1 MATVAELTAERAALE
16 RDLAFLEK
24 EFARLEQSGASRTAR
39 DNARIAIAETR
50 AELALNATNLRNAT
64 AAARPVDNSGALVRE
79 EQQGRQENA
88 NPTMPPGPNLI
99 QTSPDGRVIP
109 PGQAQ
114 PTNARRATQDADSGT
129 NAPVRPIASTQAVPP
144 PTAQP
149 TQGRPDAPTASR
161 TPGVG
166 AARQDSAA
174 RAGTVQG
181 LKTVFLG
188 SGARIVPQANSLG
201 KYGSY
206 TYNLSLYIM
215 SKEDYQRTVSS
226 SRISVPGSQL
236 LIQSGGMPGSPAT
249 PTPSDS
255 QQLGVTGET
264 VGTKPTSAGRNQYF
278 PLDFFIDDF
287 TITNLQPG
295 KGTGSA
301 NAVTN
306 MKFKIIEPNGISFL
320 DNLYSACEQYVGK
333 KENYASQTYLMI
345 IRFYGYDEKG
355 NLVKVDN
362 GTVDVRTDKNALVE
376 KYIPFQF
383 TKIGFRVANN
393 LTEYNCEAVVPGNN
407 QATGQSRGIIPY
419 NTEIQ
424 AETIGGLFGGKASL
438 RVDSSNITQTGREEI
453 ATESAQDGPGT
464 SSPPPKA
471 NAAPKKTITGGLV
484 DALNQFELDLVKA
497 GTFTYPDQ
505 YEVIFPDPVISNAKT
520 QPPGVVDKSKTG
532 QPNPTTA
539 GQAKNPATNS
549 MNPTTQTKPSVAG
562 MSIIQF
568 IDQAV
573 KTSTYIYEQ
582 QILQYNNE
590 SNQPIKNGN
599 APQLISWYR
608 IGVQALPL
616 QYDPKR
622 NDYSYKITYSI
633 NPYLVNDVK
642 SDFFN
647 QSPFRGTHKK
657 YSYWFTGENTEVLDY
672 QQDFNNLYY
681 VVVNGNTPPK
691 NGPILDYRELAKRS
705 YQTRSQESDQ
715 GQDGKVNE
723 PAANAATS
731 LYSPADLARVKL
743 SIVGD
748 PAWIAQGE
756 IWRNIRAFSY
766 TPFFPDGTINYEIQE
781 PLFEIAW
788 NKPVD
793 YELTTGLMN
802 PNQRT
807 NGANQIETLANGP
820 TQSYIYR
827 AVSVTSSFKQGRFT
841 QDLEGVLVQFPSTAI
856 KQNDKPAEYDPYS
869 SIPTEVP
876 PGVNQRNATPAPAA
890 ATYPGAIA
898 NPNVKPTVVQPKNG
912 APALAPLNS
921 TNTSAKP
928 AKPAVGTSPAA
939 KASAPV
945 AQPLKNRPPTSGGQ
959 PVGNTTP
966 ATTTI
971 TSNAAGAAT
980 GIVRGRAAPVNTPPQ
995 NGAKDY

>member
-1 MATVAELTAERAALE
+1 MATVAELTAQRATLE
-16 RDLAFLEK
+16 RDLAFLER
-24 EFARLEQSGASRTAR
+24 EFAKLEQSGASRTSR
-39 DNARIAIAETR
+39 DDARIAIAETR
-50 AELALNATNLRNAT
+50 AELALNTTDLRNAT
-64 AAARPVDNSGALVRE
+64 AAATPVDNSGALVRE
-79 EQQGRQENA
+79 QQLGRQETA

-99 QTSPDGRVIP
+99 QTGSDGRVVP
-109 PGQAQ
+109 PDQAQ
-114 PTNARRATQDADSGT
+114 PTNARTPGTTTDSGT
-129 NAPVRPIASTQAVPP
+129 NAPVRTTTSTQSVPP

-149 TQGRPDAPTASR
+149 TQNRPDAPTAGR

-166 AARQDSAA
+166 AAGQDSAA

-201 KYGSY
+201 KFGSY

-226 SRISVPGSQL
+226 ARISVPGSQL
-236 LIQSGGMPGSPAT
+236 LLQSGGMPGSPAT

-264 VGTKPTSAGRNQYF
+264 VGTKPTSTGRNQYF
-278 PLDFFIDDF
+278 PLDFYIDDF
-287 TITNLQPG
+287 SITNLQPG

-301 NAVTN
+301 NAITN

-333 KENYASQTYLMI
+333 KQNYASQTYLMV

-362 GTVDVRTDKNALVE
+362 GTTDVRTDKNALVE

-393 LTEYNCEAVVPGNN
+393 LTEYTCEAVVPGNN
-407 QATGQSRGIIPY
+407 QASGQSRGIIPY
-419 NTEIQ
+419 NTELQ
-424 AETIGGLFGGKASL
+424 AETIGGLFGGKASYNEQQQQ
-438 RVDSSNITQTGREEI
+438 DGREQI
-453 ATESAQDGPGT
+453 ATESAQDGPGNN
-464 SSPPPKA
+464 PAPPKA

-484 DALNQFELDLVKA
+484 DALNQIELDLVKA

-539 GQAKNPATNS
+539 GQAKNPAQNS
-549 MNPTTQTKPSVAG
+549 MNPNSQTKPSVAG

-573 KTSTYIYEQ
+573 KTSSYIYEQ

-590 SNQPIKNGN
+590 SNQPIKNGA

-622 NDYSYKITYSI
+622 NDYSYKMTYSI

-756 IWRNIRAFSY
+756 IWRNIRSFSY

-793 YELTTGLMN
+793 YSLTTGLMN

-820 TQSYIYR
+820 SQSYIYR
-827 AVSVTSSFKQGRFT
+827 AVSVTSSFKQGKFT

-856 KQNDKPAEYDPYS
+856 KQNDDPAQYDPYS
-869 SIPTEVP
+869 SIPS
-876 PGVNQRNATPAPAA
+876 GVKTDSQRNITPAPAA

-898 NPNVKPTVVQPKNG
+898 NPNVVPTPVVQPKNG
-912 APALAPLNS
+912 AATVAPLNNA
-921 TNTSAKP
+921 TTPAKP
-928 AKPAVGTSPAA
+928 AKPAAATSAASKTAPATT
-939 KASAPV
+939 
-945 AQPLKNRPPTSGGQ
+945 QPLKNNPPTSGGQ
-959 PVGNTTP
+959 PVGA
-966 ATTTI
+966 ATTT
-971 TSNAAGAAT
+971 NAGGAAT
-980 GIVRGRAAPVNTPPQ
+980 FVGRGRAAPVNTPPQ

>member
-1 MATVAELTAERAALE
+1 MATVAELTAERATLE
-16 RDLAFLEK
+16 RDLAFLER
-24 EFARLEQSGASRTAR
+24 EFAKLEQSGASRTAR
-39 DNARIAIAETR
+39 DNARIALAETR

-88 NPTMPPGPNLI
+88 NPTMPPGSNLI
-99 QTSPDGRVIP
+99 QTGPDGRVVP

-114 PTNARRATQDADSGT
+114 PTNARRTTQEVDSGT
-129 NAPVRPIASTQAVPP
+129 NAPTRTITSTQAVPP

-188 SGARIVPQANSLG
+188 SGAKIVPQANSLG

-226 SRISVPGSQL
+226 ARISVPGSQL

-249 PTPSDS
+249 PTPSDT

-278 PLDFFIDDF
+278 PLDFYIDDF

-306 MKFKIIEPNGISFL
+306 MKFKIVEPNGISFL

-333 KENYASQTYLMI
+333 KQNYASQTYLMVV
-345 IRFYGYDEKG
+345 RFYGYDEKG

-362 GTVDVRTDKNALVE
+362 DTTDVRTDKNALVE

-393 LTEYNCEAVVPGNN
+393 LTEYTCEAVVPGNN

-419 NTEIQ
+419 NTELQ
-424 AETIGGLFGGKASL
+424 AETIGGLFGGKASYNEQQQQ
-438 RVDSSNITQTGREEI
+438 DGREQI
-453 ATESAQDGPGT
+453 ASESAQDGPGNNA
-464 SSPPPKA
+464 PPPKA

-484 DALNQFELDLVKA
+484 DALNQFELERVKE
-497 GTFTYPDQ
+497 GIFTYPDQ

-520 QPPGVVDKSKTG
+520 QPPGVVDKTKVG
-532 QPNPTTA
+532 QPTPNTA

-549 MNPTTQTKPSVAG
+549 MNPNSQTKPSVAG

-573 KTSTYIYEQ
+573 KTSSYIYEQ
-582 QILQYNNE
+582 QILQYTND

-691 NGPILDYRELAKRS
+691 NGPILDYRELPKRS

-715 GQDGKVNE
+715 GQDDKVNE

-731 LYSPADLARVKL
+731 LYSPADLARVKI

-748 PAWIAQGE
+748 PGWIAQGE

-766 TPFFPDGTINYEIQE
+766 NPFFPDGTINYEIQE

-793 YELTTGLMN
+793 YELTSGLMN

-827 AVSVTSSFKQGRFT
+827 AVSVTSTFKQGRFT

-856 KQNDKPAEYDPYS
+856 KQNDDPAQYDPYS
-869 SIPTEVP
+869 SIPAGVK
-876 PGVNQRNATPAPAA
+876 PGDGQRSITPAPAA

-898 NPNVKPTVVQPKNG
+898 NPNVVPTVIQPRNG
-912 APALAPLNS
+912 AATVAPLNN

-928 AKPAVGTSPAA
+928 ARPAVGTSPAA
-939 KASAPV
+939 KASAPA
-945 AQPLKNRPPTSGGQ
+945 AQPLRNRTPTSGGQ

-966 ATTTI
+966 ATTAI
-971 TSNAAGAAT
+971 TNNAGGAAT

>member
-1 MATVAELTAERAALE
+1 MATVAELTRERAALE
-16 RDLAFLEK
+16 RDLAFLQAS
-24 EFARLEQSGASRTAR
+24 FNRLEQSGASATAR
-39 DNARIAIAETR
+39 RDARIALAETQ
-50 AELALNATNLRNAT
+50 AELALNATNLRNAI
-64 AAARPVDNSGALVRE
+64 AAEKPVDTAGAVVK
-79 EQQGRQENA
+79 QDQAGRQENA
-88 NPTMPPGPNLI
+88 NSTMPPGGNLI
-99 QTSPDGRVIP
+99 QTGPDGRVVP
-109 PGQAQ
+109 PGQTQ
-114 PTNARRATQDADSGT
+114 PTNARRTTQDSDAGT
-129 NAPVRPIASTQAVPP
+129 NAPVRDITSTQSVPP

-149 TQGRPDAPTASR
+149 IQNRPDAPTAGR
-161 TPGVG
+161 TPGAG
-166 AARQDSAA
+166 AAGQDSAA

-181 LKTVFLG
+181 LQNIFLG

-215 SKEDYQRTVSS
+215 SPQDYQRTVAGA
-226 SRISVPGSQL
+226 RISVPGSQL

-255 QQLGVTGET
+255 QNQGVTGET
-264 VGTKPTSAGRNQYF
+264 TGTQPTSAGRNQYF
-278 PLDFFIDDF
+278 PLDFYIDDF

-306 MKFKIIEPNGISFL
+306 MRFKIVEPNGISFL

-333 KENYASQTYLMI
+333 KQNYASQTYLMV

-383 TKIGFRVANN
+383 TKIGFRVANT

-407 QATGQSRGIIPY
+407 QASGQARGIIPY
-419 NTEIQ
+419 NTELQ
-424 AETIGGLFGGKASL
+424 AETIGGLFGGKA
-438 RVDSSNITQTGREEI
+438 VYNEKQQQDGREQI
-453 ATESAQDGPGT
+453 ATDSAQDGPGNNPA
-464 SSPPPKA
+464 PPNG
-471 NAAPKKTITGGLV
+471 NAAPKKTITGGLI
-484 DALNQFELDLVKA
+484 DALNQFELERVKE
-497 GTFTYPDQ
+497 GIFTYPDQ

-520 QPPGVVDKSKTG
+520 QPPGVVDKTKVG
-532 QPNPTTA
+532 QPSPTTA
-539 GQAKNPATNS
+539 GEAKNPATNS
-549 MNPTTQTKPSVAG
+549 MNPTTQAKPSVAG
-562 MSIIQF
+562 MSIVQF

-573 KTSTYIYEQ
+573 KTSSYIYDQ
-582 QILQYNNE
+582 QILQYNGE
-590 SNQPIKNGN
+590 SNQPIRNGS
-599 APQLISWYR
+599 APKLISWYR

-616 QYDPKR
+616 KYDPKR
-622 NDYSYKITYSI
+622 NDYTYKITYSV

-672 QQDFNNLYY
+672 QQEFNNLFY

-715 GQDGKVNE
+715 GQDGKINE

-731 LYSPADLARVKL
+731 LYSPADLARVKI

-793 YELTTGLMN
+793 YSLTTGLMN

-820 TQSYIYR
+820 SQSYIYR
-827 AVSVTSSFKQGRFT
+827 ALSVTSSFKQGKFT

-856 KQNDKPAEYDPYS
+856 KKNDDPAQYDPYS
-869 SIPTEVP
+869 SIPTGVKPGDVRTP
-876 PGVNQRNATPAPAA
+876 PPPAA

-898 NPNVKPTVVQPKNG
+898 NPNVVPTVVQPKNG
-912 APALAPLNS
+912 APALAPLNNG
-921 TNTSAKP
+921 NTPAKP
-928 AKPAVGTSPAA
+928 AKPGAPTSPAA
-939 KASAPV
+939 KAAPPT
-945 AQPLKNRPPTSGGQ
+945 AAPFRNRPPTSGNQ
-959 PVGNTTP
+959 PIGTVNTGG
-966 ATTTI
+966 
-971 TSNAAGAAT
+971 GAAT
-980 GIVRGRAAPVNTPPQ
+980 GIIRGRRDPVNTAPQ
-995 NGAKDY
+995 RGAKDY

>member
-1 MATVAELTAERAALE
+1 MATVAELTRERAALE
-16 RDLAFLEK
+16 RDLAFLQAS
-24 EFARLEQSGASRTAR
+24 FNRLEQSGASATAR
-39 DNARIAIAETR
+39 RDARIALAETQ
-50 AELALNATNLRNAT
+50 AELALNATNLRNAI
-64 AAARPVDNSGALVRE
+64 AAEKPVDTAGAVVKQ
-79 EQQGRQENA
+79 EQAGRQENA
-88 NPTMPPGPNLI
+88 NSTMPPGGNLI
-99 QTSPDGRVIP
+99 QTGPDGRVVP
-109 PGQAQ
+109 PGQTQ
-114 PTNARRATQDADSGT
+114 PTNARRTTQDSDAGT
-129 NAPVRPIASTQAVPP
+129 NAPVRDITSTQSVPP

-149 TQGRPDAPTASR
+149 IQNRPDAPTAGR
-161 TPGVG
+161 TPGAG
-166 AARQDSAA
+166 AAGQDSAA

-181 LKTVFLG
+181 LQNIFLG

-215 SKEDYQRTVSS
+215 SPQDYQRTVAGA
-226 SRISVPGSQL
+226 RISVPGSQL

-255 QQLGVTGET
+255 QNQGVTGET
-264 VGTKPTSAGRNQYF
+264 TGTQPTSAGRNQYF
-278 PLDFFIDDF
+278 PLDFYIDDF

-306 MKFKIIEPNGISFL
+306 MRFKIVEPNGISLL

-333 KENYASQTYLMI
+333 KQNYASQTYLMV

-383 TKIGFRVANN
+383 TKIGFRVANT

-407 QATGQSRGIIPY
+407 QASGQARGIIPY
-419 NTEIQ
+419 NTELQ
-424 AETIGGLFGGKASL
+424 AETIGGLFGGKA
-438 RVDSSNITQTGREEI
+438 VYNEKQQQDGREQI
-453 ATESAQDGPGT
+453 ATDSAQDGPGNNPA
-464 SSPPPKA
+464 PPNG
-471 NAAPKKTITGGLV
+471 NAAPKKTITGGLI
-484 DALNQFELDLVKA
+484 DALNQFELERVKE
-497 GTFTYPDQ
+497 GIFTYPDQ

-520 QPPGVVDKSKTG
+520 QPPGVVDKTKVG
-532 QPNPTTA
+532 QPSPTTA
-539 GQAKNPATNS
+539 GEAKNPATNS
-549 MNPTTQTKPSVAG
+549 MNPTTQAKPSVAG
-562 MSIIQF
+562 MSIVQF

-573 KTSTYIYEQ
+573 KTSSYIYDQ
-582 QILQYNNE
+582 QILQYNGE
-590 SNQPIKNGN
+590 SNQPIRNGS
-599 APQLISWYR
+599 APKLISWYR

-616 QYDPKR
+616 KYDPKR
-622 NDYSYKITYSI
+622 NDYTYKITYSV

-672 QQDFNNLYY
+672 QQEFNNLFY

-715 GQDGKVNE
+715 GQDGKINE

-731 LYSPADLARVKL
+731 LYSPADLARVKI

-793 YELTTGLMN
+793 YSLTTGLMN

-820 TQSYIYR
+820 SQSYIYR
-827 AVSVTSSFKQGRFT
+827 ALSVTSSFKQGKFT

-856 KQNDKPAEYDPYS
+856 KKNDDPAQYDPYS
-869 SIPTEVP
+869 SIPTGVKPGDVRTP
-876 PGVNQRNATPAPAA
+876 PPPAA

-898 NPNVKPTVVQPKNG
+898 NPNVVPTVVQPKNG
-912 APALAPLNS
+912 APALAPLNNG
-921 TNTSAKP
+921 NTPAKP
-928 AKPAVGTSPAA
+928 AKPGAPTSPAA
-939 KASAPV
+939 KAAPPT
-945 AQPLKNRPPTSGGQ
+945 AAPFRNRPPTSGNQ
-959 PVGNTTP
+959 PIGTVNTGG
-966 ATTTI
+966 
-971 TSNAAGAAT
+971 GAAT
-980 GIVRGRAAPVNTPPQ
+980 GIIRGRRDLVNTAPQ
-995 NGAKDY
+995 RGAKDY

>member
-1 MATVAELTAERAALE
+1 MATVAELTRERAALE
-16 RDLAFLEK
+16 RDVAFLQAS
-24 EFARLEQSGASRTAR
+24 FNRLEQSGASATAR
-39 DNARIAIAETR
+39 RDARIALAEAK
-50 AELALNATNLRNAT
+50 AELALNATNLRNAI
-64 AAARPVDNSGALVRE
+64 AAEKPVDTAGAVVTE
-79 EQQGRQENA
+79 EQTGRQQNA
-88 NPTMPPGPNLI
+88 NTTMPPGGNLI
-99 QTSPDGRVIP
+99 QTGPDGRVVP
-109 PGQAQ
+109 PGQPQ
-114 PTNARRATQDADSGT
+114 PTNARRTTQDTDAGT
-129 NAPVRPIASTQAVPP
+129 NAPTRSLTTTQSVPP

-149 TQGRPDAPTASR
+149 TQNRPDAPTAGR

-181 LKTVFLG
+181 LKTVFL
-188 SGARIVPQANSLG
+188 SPGARIVPQANSLG

-215 SKEDYQRTVSS
+215 SKEDYQRTVAGA
-226 SRISVPGSQL
+226 RISVPGSQL
-236 LIQSGGMPGSPAT
+236 LIQSGGMPGSSAT

-255 QQLGVTGET
+255 QNQGVTGET
-264 VGTKPTSAGRNQYF
+264 AGTKPTSAGRNQYF
-278 PLDFFIDDF
+278 PLDFYIDDF

-301 NAVTN
+301 NAITN
-306 MKFKIIEPNGISFL
+306 MKFKIVEPNGISFL

-333 KENYASQTYLMI
+333 KQNYLSQTYLMV

-407 QATGQSRGIIPY
+407 QASGQSRGIIPY

-424 AETIGGLFGGKASL
+424 AETIGGLFGGKASYNEKQQQ
-438 RVDSSNITQTGREEI
+438 DGREQI
-453 ATESAQDGPGT
+453 ATDSAQDGP
-464 SSPPPKA
+464 SNNPPPPNA

-484 DALNQFELDLVKA
+484 DALNQFELERVKE
-497 GTFTYPDQ
+497 GWPTYPDQ
-505 YEVIFPDPVISNAKT
+505 YEIIFPDPVISNAKT
-520 QPPGVVDKSKTG
+520 KPPGVVDKTKVG
-532 QPNPTTA
+532 QPSPTTA
-539 GQAKNPATNS
+539 GQALNPATNS
-549 MNPTTQTKPSVAG
+549 MNPNSQTKPSVAG

-568 IDQAV
+568 IDQAI
-573 KTSTYIYEQ
+573 KTSSYIYEQ
-582 QILQYNNE
+582 QILQYNGE
-590 SNQPIKNGN
+590 SNRPIKNGN

-622 NDYSYKITYSI
+622 NDYSYKITYSVA
-633 NPYLVNDVK
+633 PYLVNDVK
-642 SDFFN
+642 SDYFN

-681 VVVNGNTPPK
+681 VVINGNTPPK
-691 NGPILDYRELAKRS
+691 NAPILDHRELPKKS

-715 GQDGKVNE
+715 GQDGKINE

-731 LYSPADLARVKL
+731 LYSPADLARVKI

-766 TPFFPDGTINYEIQE
+766 APFFPDGTINYEIQE

-793 YELTTGLMN
+793 YSLSTGLMN

-827 AVSVTSSFKQGRFT
+827 AVSVTSSFKQGKFQ

-856 KQNDKPAEYDPYS
+856 KQNDDPAQYDPYS
-869 SIPTEVP
+869 SIPAGVK
-876 PGVNQRNATPAPAA
+876 PGDFQRTPAAGAAAA

-898 NPNVKPTVVQPKNG
+898 NPNVVPTVVQPKNG
-912 APALAPLNS
+912 AAAVAPLNNA
-921 TNTSAKP
+921 NTPARP
-928 AKPAVGTSPAA
+928 AKPAPSTSPAA
-939 KASAPV
+939 RTAPP
-945 AQPLKNRPPTSGGQ
+945 AATPLRNRAPTSGSQ
-959 PVGNTTP
+959 PVGVVTT
-966 ATTTI
+966 AG
-971 TSNAAGAAT
+971 GAAT
-980 GIVRGRAAPVNTPPQ
+980 GIIRGRTAPVNTAPQ
-995 NGAKDY
+995 RGAKDY

>member
-1 MATVAELTAERAALE
+1 MATVAELTRERASLE
-16 RDLAFLEK
+16 RDLAFLQAS
-24 EFARLEQSGASRTAR
+24 FDRLEQSGASATAR
-39 DNARIAIAETR
+39 RDARIALAEAK

-64 AAARPVDNSGALVRE
+64 AAAKPVDTAGAVVKE
-79 EQQGRQENA
+79 EQAGRQQNA
-88 NPTMPPGPNLI
+88 NPIMPPDGNLI
-99 QTSPDGRVIP
+99 QTGPDGRVVP
-109 PGQAQ
+109 PGQPQ
-114 PTNARRATQDADSGT
+114 PTNARRTTQDADAGT
-129 NAPVRPIASTQAVPP
+129 NASVRTITSTQSVPP

-149 TQGRPDAPTASR
+149 TQNRADAPTASR

-166 AARQDSAA
+166 AASQDSAA
-174 RAGTVQG
+174 RAGTIQG
-181 LKTVFLG
+181 LQNVFLG

-215 SKEDYQRTVSS
+215 SPTDYQRTVAGA
-226 SRISVPGSQL
+226 RISVPGSQL

-255 QQLGVTGET
+255 QNQGVTGET
-264 VGTKPTSAGRNQYF
+264 AGTKPTSAGRNQYF
-278 PLDFFIDDF
+278 PLDFYIDDF

-306 MKFKIIEPNGISFL
+306 MRFKIVEPNGISFL

-333 KENYASQTYLMI
+333 KQNYASQTYLMV

-355 NLVKVDN
+355 NLVKADN

-407 QATGQSRGIIPY
+407 QASGQARGIIPY
-419 NTEIQ
+419 NTELQ
-424 AETIGGLFGGKASL
+424 AETIAGLFGGKASYNEKQQQ
-438 RVDSSNITQTGREEI
+438 DGREQI
-453 ATESAQDGPGT
+453 ATDSAQDGP
-464 SSPPPKA
+464 SNNPPPPNA
-471 NAAPKKTITGGLV
+471 NAAPKKTITGGLI
-484 DALNQFELDLVKA
+484 DALNQFELERVKE
-497 GTFTYPDQ
+497 GIFTYPDQ

-520 QPPGVVDKSKTG
+520 QPPGVVDKTKVG
-532 QPNPTTA
+532 QPSPTTA
-539 GQAKNPATNS
+539 AQAKNPATNS
-549 MNPTTQTKPSVAG
+549 MNPNSQAKPSVAG
-562 MSIIQF
+562 MSIVQF

-573 KTSTYIYEQ
+573 KTSSYIYDQ
-582 QILQYNNE
+582 QILQYNGE
-590 SNQPIKNGN
+590 SNQPIRNGS
-599 APQLISWYR
+599 APKLISWYR

-616 QYDPKR
+616 KYDPKR
-622 NDYSYKITYSI
+622 NDYTYKITYSVA
-633 NPYLVNDVK
+633 PYLVNDVK
-642 SDFFN
+642 SDYFN

-672 QQDFNNLYY
+672 QQEFNNLFY

-691 NGPILDYRELAKRS
+691 TGPILDYRELAKRS

-715 GQDGKVNE
+715 GQDGKINE

-731 LYSPADLARVKL
+731 LYSPADLARVKI

-793 YELTTGLMN
+793 YSLTTGLMN

-827 AVSVTSSFKQGRFT
+827 AVSVTSSFKQGKFQ

-856 KQNDKPAEYDPYS
+856 KQNDDPAQYDPYS
-869 SIPTEVP
+869 SIPAGVK
-876 PGVNQRNATPAPAA
+876 PGDFQRSITPAPAA

-898 NPNVKPTVVQPKNG
+898 NPNVVPTAVQPRNG
-912 APALAPLNS
+912 APALAPLNNA
-921 TNTSAKP
+921 NTPAKP
-928 AKPAVGTSPAA
+928 AKPGAPTSPAA
-939 KASAPV
+939 KTAPP
-945 AQPLKNRPPTSGGQ
+945 AATPLRNRPPTSGNQ
-959 PVGNTTP
+959 PVGVVTTP
-966 ATTTI
+966 G
-971 TSNAAGAAT
+971 GAAT
-980 GIVRGRAAPVNTPPQ
+980 GIIRGRAAPVNTAPQ
-995 NGAKDY
+995 RGAKDY